1 MVFGGALIVPAL
13 VGGSAAYAAV
23 TLKNQADEQ
32 KRAQEKAL
40 QVQKQANAQA
50 KKQGEALLEQEQMA
64 YNQANKKKVNVAG
77 ISDASQ
83 MAGKTGQSGT
93 MLTGPMGVDPE
104 ELNLGQNTLLG

>member
-1 MVFGGALIVPAL
+1 MVFGGAL
-13 VGGSAAYAAV
+13 VGPIIAGATVYTAV
-23 TLKNQADEQ
+23 TAKNQADES
-32 KRAQEKAL
+32 KRQQEKAL
-40 QVQKQANAQA
+40 QVQKQANEVA
-50 KKQGEALLEQEQMA
+50 KQQGEELIQAEKMA

-93 MLTGPMGVDPE
+93 MLTGPMGIDPE

>member
-1 MVFGGALIVPAL
+1 MVFTATAVFVGATV
-13 VGGSAAYAAV
+13 YNAV
-23 TLKNQADEQ
+23 TQKNAADEA
-32 KRAQEKAL
+32 KRQQDKAL
-40 QVQKQANAQA
+40 AEQKQANKVA
-50 KKQGEALLEQEQMA
+50 KQQGEQLIEAEQMA
-64 YNQANKKKVNVAG
+64 YNQADKKKVNVAG

>member
-1 MVFGGALIVPAL
+1 MVFGGAFVVPLAL
-13 VGGSAAYAAV
+13 GAAGYTAV

-32 KRAQEKAL
+32 KRAQDKAL
-40 QVQKQANAQA
+40 AEQKQANVQQ
-50 KKQGEALLEQEQMA
+50 KKQAEALLQQEEMA
-64 YNQANKKKVNVAG
+64 YNQANKKKVDISG

-104 ELNLGQNTLLG
+104 DLNLGQNTLLG